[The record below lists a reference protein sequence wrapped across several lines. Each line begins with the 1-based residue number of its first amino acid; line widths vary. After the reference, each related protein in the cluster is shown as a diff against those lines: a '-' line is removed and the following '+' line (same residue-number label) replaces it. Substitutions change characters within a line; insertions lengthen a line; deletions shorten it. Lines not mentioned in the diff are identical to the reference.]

1 MSISL
6 VVFVVL
12 VAGIVF
18 WFNGRAAAER
28 AVEHGR
34 RACKHAGVQWLDQ
47 SVHQVRVRLGRDH
60 QGRLRWE
67 RQFRF
72 EYSDGGEE
80 RHAGS
85 ITMLGSELASLV
97 GPMPRAP
104 EPGPWSPPT

>member
-6 VVFVVL
+6 VVLAAL

-18 WFNGRAAAER
+18 WFAGRAAAER
-28 AVEHGR
+28 AVDHGR

-47 SVHQVRVRLGRDH
+47 SVHQVRVRLARDH
-60 QGRLRWE
+60 DGRLRWE

-72 EYSDGGEE
+72 EYSDGGQD
-80 RHAGS
+80 RHAGL
-85 ITMLGSELASLV
+85 ITMLGSDLASLV

-104 EPGPWSPPT
+104 DVLH